1 LNPKYLPALLDLGQT
16 LITQNKLAES
26 RQLFEQALKLDASR
40 EEIYNALSVVAE
52 QQGDLDQALRTLQ
65 NAVAQGMAGEVTL
78 INLGN
83 LYARK
88 SNFPQAIEFFEAAR
102 KKNPGNPRVLLA
114 LGVCHLRTGAPAK
127 AKTLF
132 EEVIRL
138 DPANLEAKRLLK
150 EIQSR

>member
-1 LNPKYLPALLDLGQT
+1 LNPKYLPALLDLGQI
-16 LITQNKLAES
+16 LITQNKLGEA

-52 QQGDLDQALRTLQ
+52 QQGDVDQALKTLQ
-65 NAVAQGMAGEVTL
+65 TAVAKGMAGEVTL

-88 SNFPQAIEFFEAAR
+88 SNFPQAIEFFELAR

-114 LGVCHLRTGAPAK
+114 LGVCHLRSGAPAK
-127 AKTLF
+127 AKALF

-138 DPANLEAKRLLK
+138 DPANPEAKRLLK
-150 EIQSR
+150 EIRE